1 MYVCMYCV
9 NRYPAGVANRWQS
22 ITNYMNV
29 QLKPTVSFSQEE
41 CLRFAYKLANNPQL
55 IGIGK

>member
-1 MYVCMYCV
+1 MYCV